1 MPTPDELR
9 LALFAVVWT
18 AAWWLPPPRLAR
30 RAELAAGLVPF
41 AAFGLRV
48 FAGFFV
54 GVPDDDPVRSAVRP
68 LLDWVGGRCGF
79 PPYAWV
85 LDATVA
91 LGLVWFAAAFGIPRE
106 SRQATAWIIPLV
118 AILAVATERL
128 SGLPLE
134 RWLAATLP
142 PVVAGAV
149 VGGLLAAAIRWTP
162 GPIAVAG
169 RRRAAA
175 VALLAVPAFVAA
187 GGVALGLVAG
197 LPPGQVAQGQSIV
210 ALVTGAAAA
219 LVAWS
224 RGGFERPRSR
234 FLFAMAVG
242 VAAGGV
248 VALYQPVEKVLPDFF
263 HQ

>member
-9 LALFAVVWT
+9 LAFFTVVWT

-30 RAELAAGLVPF
+30 GAELVAGLVPF

-54 GVPDDDPVRSAVRP
+54 GVPDDDPVRAAVRP
-68 LLDWVGGRCGF
+68 LLEWVGGREGF

-85 LDATVA
+85 LDATVG

-106 SRQATAWIIPLV
+106 SRRATAWIIPLV
-118 AILAVATERL
+118 AILAVATGRFA
-128 SGLPLE
+128 GLPLE

-142 PVVAGAV
+142 PIAAGAV
-149 VGGLLAAAIRWTP
+149 VGGGLAAAIRWTP
-162 GPIAVAG
+162 GPIATAR

-175 VALLAVPAFVAA
+175 VAGLVVPAFVAA
-187 GGVALGLVAG
+187 GALSFGLTAG
-197 LPPGQVAQGQSIV
+197 LPPAREAQGQSIV

-242 VAAGGV
+242 VAAGAL
-248 VALYQPVEKVLPDFF
+248 VALYA
-263 HQ
+263 